1 MCFAEP
7 HLYSSRMRHS
17 NSLYTAADHLLTE
30 PPKPPRSSWWKW
42 ALGLIL
48 VSLFVYRS
56 TRPVIRLSAE
66 PPPSFYDHNRTSDQ
80 QELRRERQLARAY
93 WNVAVRRIQTS
104 YSRTRPLPPNPPP
117 QFQVSEG
124 KDLQGSDWT
133 IARAHYWY
141 RLREVWNQRNIWEVS
156 YGWNTDWVE
165 DSLNAAPRY
174 LPKSVTGAFQKIVNL
189 FNDIGQEIS
198 ARS

>member
-1 MCFAEP
+1 
-7 HLYSSRMRHS
+7 MRNS

-30 PPKPPRSSWWKW
+30 PPSPPRSGWWKW

-48 VSLFVYRS
+48 VLLFVYRS

-66 PPPSFYDHNRTSDQ
+66 PPPSFYDHDRTSDQ

-104 YSRTRPLPPNPPP
+104 YSRNRPLPADPPP
-117 QFQVSEG
+117 QFQVSRSKNSPESNG
-124 KDLQGSDWT
+124 IT
-133 IARAHYWY
+133 ARAHYWY
-141 RLREVWNQRNIWEVS
+141 RLREVWNERGTWEVS
-156 YGWNTDWVE
+156 YGWNTDWVAN
-165 DSLNAAPRY
+165 SLNAAPRY

-198 ARS
+198 APS